1 MVRRRRRVSVLL
13 ALPLLAAASCGFWSS
28 PSRED
33 LTDARMPAR
42 WAANREKF
50 ERLRALVT
58 GFEGLRRL
66 THLNVQLEP
75 STGPRHGESAMGR
88 CRALMR
94 ELGIDTVRRQQDGTE
109 TFVYLDV
116 VSSGWV
122 TFGRSQG
129 YLHASSADVGFPV
142 VESVDTVAT
151 GRRGA
156 GAKPLGDGWWLYY
169 EAD

>member
-1 MVRRRRRVSVLL
+1 MTRRRRVSVLL
-13 ALPLLAAASCGFWSS
+13 ALPLLVAVSCGFWSS

-33 LTDARMPAR
+33 LTDARMSAK

-66 THLNVQLEP
+66 TQLNVQLEP
-75 STGPRHGESAMGR
+75 STGPRHGESAMGP

-94 ELGIDTVRRQQDGTE
+94 ELGIDTVRRQQGAE

-116 VSSGWV
+116 VSSGSA
-122 TFGRSQG
+122 TFAQSRG
-129 YLHASSADVGFPV
+129 YLHAPSLDVGFPV
-142 VESVDTVAT
+142 VVSVDTVAT